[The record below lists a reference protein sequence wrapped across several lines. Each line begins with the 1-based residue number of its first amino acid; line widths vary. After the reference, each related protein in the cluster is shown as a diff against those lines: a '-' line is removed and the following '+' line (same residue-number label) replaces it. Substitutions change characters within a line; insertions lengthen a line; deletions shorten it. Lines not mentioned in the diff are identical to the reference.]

1 MRLMM
6 IGMGVF
12 WMRKTRLILGA
23 LLAATALACTG
34 CGKDA
39 DSTANVDL
47 EAMTSEAET
56 TPEEE
61 PEVIVKTSIV
71 TEIVVKP
78 ATKTETVAD
87 ATPAKTAA
95 PAAPAANPT
104 TGDIYTDVIAQYR
117 VASDKEVYPYTYAMA
132 DLNLDGYPELMVKT
146 GNCEAN
152 FVYEIWTKGADGKAV
167 KIGTAR
173 GFHSQLYYDDQTGL
187 LYSNMCIQDAQSIS
201 SYAMVSGTLQETLL
215 CNWELRD
222 SDYYRQNGYY
232 DLTRMDHVFLLVE
245 NDINDY
251 VFQNSALQ
259 SGNDSAMTIDE
270 YAAHVNG
277 ASSNQNQSEEDKHL
291 VTEAPQQ
298 QETTPPAAAASED
311 TLKEQVLSK
320 CGNSPLDWYYD
331 DFDGDGN
338 KEAFAMA
345 YRDNGMGGHEI
356 LGLFYV
362 NAQGTVTDLGTDFWG
377 ACGAGRVVAYNSS
390 KKFFVLDTNNGGSG
404 STDYLYGVTNGACYS
419 SNLSGSLHGFQVDE
433 NGAYTFEGGSVAH
446 ERPQIRLT
454 YDESTGDFH
463 Q

>member
-1 MRLMM
+1 
-6 IGMGVF
+6 
-12 WMRKTRLILGA
+12 MRKTRLILGA
-23 LLAATALACTG
+23 LLAAALACTG

-71 TEIVVKP
+71 TEIVAKP

-87 ATPAKTAA
+87 ATPAATAA
-95 PAAPAANPT
+95 PATPAAPAANPT
-104 TGDIYTDVIAQYR
+104 TGDIYTDVVAQYLADSR
-117 VASDKEVYPYTYAMA
+117 RDACVYSYFMA

-146 GNCEAN
+146 GNAEMN
-152 FVYEIWTKGADGKAV
+152 FVYEIWTKGTDGKAV
-167 KIGTAR
+167 KIGTTS
-173 GFHSQLYYDDQTGL
+173 GFHSKLYYNDQTGL
-187 LYSNMCIQDAQSIS
+187 LYKSICTQDTQSIS

-277 ASSNQNQSEEDKHL
+277 ASSNQNQFEEDKHL

-331 DFDGDGN
+331 DFDGDEN
-338 KEAFAMA
+338 KESFAMA

-362 NAQGTVTDLGTDFWG
+362 DAQGTVTDLGTDFWG

-433 NGAYTFEGGSVAH
+433 NGAYTFEGGSAAH
-446 ERPQIRLT
+446 EHPQIRLT

>member
-1 MRLMM
+1 
-6 IGMGVF
+6 
-12 WMRKTRLILGA
+12 MRKTRLILGA
-23 LLAATALACTG
+23 LLAAALACTG

-47 EAMTSEAET
+47 ETITAEAET

-173 GFHSQLYYDDQTGL
+173 GFHSQLYYNDQTGL

-215 CNWELRD
+215 CNWGLRD

-277 ASSNQNQSEEDKHL
+277 ASSNQNQFEEDKHL

-345 YRDNGMGGHEI
+345 YQDDGIGHEI

-377 ACGAGRVVAYNSS
+377 AYGYGRVVAYNSS
-390 KKFFVLDTNNGGSG
+390 KKFFVFDTGNGGSG

-433 NGAYTFEGGSVAH
+433 NGAYTFEGGSAAH
-446 ERPQIRLT
+446 ERPQIRLY

>member
-1 MRLMM
+1 
-6 IGMGVF
+6 
-12 WMRKTRLILGA
+12 MRKTRLILGA
-23 LLAATALACTG
+23 FVAATALACTG
-34 CGKDA
+34 CGQDE
-39 DSTANVDL
+39 DSTANVNL
-47 EAMTSEAET
+47 KVITSEAET
-56 TPEEE
+56 TSAEE

-78 ATKTETVAD
+78 ATETETVAD
-87 ATPAKTAA
+87 ATPAATAA
-95 PAAPAANPT
+95 PAAPAANTT

-117 VASDKEVYPYTYAMA
+117 IASDKEVYPYSYAMA

-152 FVYEIWTKGADGKAV
+152 YAYEIWTKGADGKAV

-173 GFHSQLYYDDQTGL
+173 GFHSQLYYNDQTGL

-201 SYAMVSGTLQETLL
+201 SYTMVSGTLQETLL
-215 CNWELRD
+215 CDWGLRN

-298 QETTPPAAAASED
+298 QKTTPPAAAASED

-320 CGNSPLDWYYD
+320 CGNNLLDWYYD

-338 KEAFAMA
+338 KEAFALA

-377 ACGAGRVVAYNSS
+377 ACGVGRVVAYNSS
-390 KKFFVLDTNNGGSG
+390 KKFFVFDTNNGGSG

-433 NGAYTFEGGSVAH
+433 NGAYTIEDGSAAH

>member
-1 MRLMM
+1 
-6 IGMGVF
+6 MGVF
-12 WMRKTRLILGA
+12 QMRRTRLILGV
-23 LLAATALACTG
+23 LLAAAMLACTG
-34 CGKDA
+34 CGEDA
-39 DSTANVDL
+39 DSTAKVNL
-47 EAMTSEAET
+47 KATHSEAET

-71 TEIVVKP
+71 TEIVTVP
-78 ATKTETVAD
+78 ATKTETVAN
-87 ATPAKTAA
+87 AKPAAIAA
-95 PAAPAANPT
+95 PAVNPT

-117 VASDKEVYPYTYAMA
+117 IASDKEVCPYVYVMA
-132 DLNLDGYPELMVKT
+132 DLDLDGYPELMVKT

-152 FVYEIWTKGADGKAV
+152 YVYEIWTKGADGKAV
-167 KIGTAR
+167 KAGIAVGSHA
-173 GFHSQLYYDDQTGL
+173 SLYYNNQTGL
-187 LYSNMCIQDAQSIS
+187 LYSNMCIQDVQDIF
-201 SYAMVSGTLQETLL
+201 SYTLVSGTLQETLL
-215 CNWELRD
+215 CDWLLRD
-222 SDYYRQNGYY
+222 NAYYRQNGYY
-232 DLTRMDHVFLLVE
+232 HLTRMDHVFRLVE
-245 NDINDY
+245 NDIDDY

-259 SGNDSAMTIDE
+259 GGDESPMTIEE

-298 QETTPPAAAASED
+298 QETTPPAAATSED

-345 YRDNGMGGHEI
+345 YQDNGMGGHEI

-433 NGAYTFEGGSVAH
+433 NGAYTFEDGSAAH
-446 ERPQIRLT
+446 ERPQIRLY

>member
-1 MRLMM
+1 MM
-6 IGMGVF
+6 IEMGVF

-23 LLAATALACTG
+23 LLAAALACTG

-152 FVYEIWTKGADGKAV
+152 FVYEIWTKGSDGKAV

-173 GFHSQLYYDDQTGL
+173 GFHSQLYYNDQTGL

-215 CNWELRD
+215 CNWGLRD

-259 SGNDSAMTIDE
+259 SGNDSAMTIEE
-270 YAAHVNG
+270 YAAHVTG
-277 ASSNQNQSEEDKHL
+277 ASQS
-291 VTEAPQQ
+291 TEAPQQ
-298 QETTPPAAAASED
+298 QETTPPVAAASED

-320 CGNSPLDWYYD
+320 YGNSPLDWYYD

-345 YRDNGMGGHEI
+345 YQDDGIGHEI

-362 NAQGTVTDLGTDFWG
+362 NAQGTVTDLGADFWG
-377 ACGAGRVVAYNSS
+377 AYGYGGEIVTYNSS
-390 KKFFVLDTNNGGSG
+390 KKFFVFDTGNGGSG

-433 NGAYTFEGGSVAH
+433 NGAYTFEGGSAAH
-446 ERPQIRLT
+446 ERPQIRLY

>member
-1 MRLMM
+1 
-6 IGMGVF
+6 MGVF
-12 WMRKTRLILGA
+12 QMRRTRLILGV
-23 LLAATALACTG
+23 LLAAATLACTG
-34 CGKDA
+34 CGEDA

-78 ATKTETVAD
+78 ATETETVAN
-87 ATPAKTAA
+87 ATPAATAA
-95 PAAPAANPT
+95 PAANTT

-117 VASDKEVYPYTYAMA
+117 IASDKEVYPYSYAMA

-152 FVYEIWTKGADGKAV
+152 FVYEVWTKGADGKAV

-173 GFHSQLYYDDQTGL
+173 GFHSQLYYNDQTGL

-215 CNWELRD
+215 CDWGLRD

-277 ASSNQNQSEEDKHL
+277 ESSNQNQSEEDKHL

-320 CGNSPLDWYYD
+320 CGNSSLDWYYD

-345 YRDNGMGGHEI
+345 YQVGELGYHNI
-356 LGLFYV
+356 QGLFYV
-362 NAQGTVTDLGTDFWG
+362 DAQGTVTDLGTDFWG
-377 ACGAGRVVAYNSS
+377 AYGYGRVVAYNSS
-390 KKFFVLDTNNGGSG
+390 KKFFVFDTNNGGSG
-404 STDYLYGVTNGACYS
+404 SADYLYGVTNGACYS

-433 NGAYTFEGGSVAH
+433 NGAYTFEDGSAAH

>member
-1 MRLMM
+1 
-6 IGMGVF
+6 
-12 WMRKTRLILGA
+12 MRKTRLILGA
-23 LLAATALACTG
+23 LLAAALACTG

-71 TEIVVKP
+71 TEIVAKP

-87 ATPAKTAA
+87 ATPAATAA
-95 PAAPAANPT
+95 PATPATPAANPT
-104 TGDIYTDVIAQYR
+104 TGDIYTDVVAQYR

-173 GFHSQLYYDDQTGL
+173 GFHSQLYYNDQTGL

-215 CNWELRD
+215 CNWGLRD

-277 ASSNQNQSEEDKHL
+277 ANQS
-291 VTEAPQQ
+291 TEAPQQ

-362 NAQGTVTDLGTDFWG
+362 DAQGTVTDLGTDFWG

-433 NGAYTFEGGSVAH
+433 NGAYTFEDGSAAH
-446 ERPQIRLT
+446 ERPQIRLY

>member
-1 MRLMM
+1 
-6 IGMGVF
+6 
-12 WMRKTRLILGA
+12 MRKTRLILGA
-23 LLAATALACTG
+23 LLAAALACTG

-117 VASDKEVYPYTYAMA
+117 VASDKEVYPYSYAMA

-173 GFHSQLYYDDQTGL
+173 GFHSQLYYNDQTGL

-215 CNWELRD
+215 CNWGLRD

-259 SGNDSAMTIDE
+259 SGNDSAMTIEE

-277 ASSNQNQSEEDKHL
+277 ASSNQNQFEEDKHL

-345 YRDNGMGGHEI
+345 YQDDGIGHEI

-433 NGAYTFEGGSVAH
+433 NGAYTFEGGSAAH
-446 ERPQIRLT
+446 ERPQIRLY

>member
-1 MRLMM
+1 
-6 IGMGVF
+6 
-12 WMRKTRLILGA
+12 MRKTRLILGA
-23 LLAATALACTG
+23 LLAAALACTG

-173 GFHSQLYYDDQTGL
+173 GFHSQLYYNDQTGL

-215 CNWELRD
+215 CNWGLRD

-259 SGNDSAMTIDE
+259 SGNDSAMTIEE

-277 ASSNQNQSEEDKHL
+277 ASSNQNQFEEDKHL

-390 KKFFVLDTNNGGSG
+390 KKFFVFDTNNGGSG

-433 NGAYTFEGGSVAH
+433 NGAYTFEGGSAAH

>member
-1 MRLMM
+1 
-6 IGMGVF
+6 MGVF

-23 LLAATALACTG
+23 LLAAALACTG

-95 PAAPAANPT
+95 PAAPAADPT

-117 VASDKEVYPYTYAMA
+117 IASDKEVYPYTYAMA

-173 GFHSQLYYDDQTGL
+173 GFHSQLYYNDQTGL

-215 CNWELRD
+215 CNWGLRD

-245 NDINDY
+245 NGINDY

-259 SGNDSAMTIDE
+259 GGDESPMTIEE

-277 ASSNQNQSEEDKHL
+277 ANQS
-291 VTEAPQQ
+291 TEAPQQ
-298 QETTPPAAAASED
+298 PETTSPAAAASED

-345 YRDNGMGGHEI
+345 YQDNGMGGHEI

-362 NAQGTVTDLGTDFWG
+362 DAQGTVTDLGTDFWG
-377 ACGAGRVVAYNSS
+377 ACGVGRIVAYNSS
-390 KKFFVLDTNNGGSG
+390 KKFFVFDTNNGGSG

-433 NGAYTFEGGSVAH
+433 NGAYTFEDGSAAH
-446 ERPQIRLT
+446 ERPQIRLY

>member
-1 MRLMM
+1 MM
-6 IGMGVF
+6 IEMGVF

-23 LLAATALACTG
+23 LLAAALACTG

-201 SYAMVSGTLQETLL
+201 SYAMVSGILQETLL

-433 NGAYTFEGGSVAH
+433 NGAYTFEGGSAAH

>member
-1 MRLMM
+1 
-6 IGMGVF
+6 
-12 WMRKTRLILGA
+12 MRKTRLILGA
-23 LLAATALACTG
+23 LLAAALACTG

-87 ATPAKTAA
+87 ATPVKTAA

-152 FVYEIWTKGADGKAV
+152 FVYEIWTKGSDGKAV

-173 GFHSQLYYDDQTGL
+173 GFHSQLYYNDQTGL

-215 CNWELRD
+215 CNWGLRD

-259 SGNDSAMTIDE
+259 SGNDSAMTIEE
-270 YAAHVNG
+270 YAAHVTG
-277 ASSNQNQSEEDKHL
+277 ASQS
-291 VTEAPQQ
+291 TEAPQQ
-298 QETTPPAAAASED
+298 QETTPPVAAASED

-320 CGNSPLDWYYD
+320 YGNSPLDWYYD

-345 YRDNGMGGHEI
+345 YQDDGIGHEI

-377 ACGAGRVVAYNSS
+377 AYGYGRVVAYNSS
-390 KKFFVLDTNNGGSG
+390 KKFFVFDTGNGGSG

-433 NGAYTFEGGSVAH
+433 NGAYTFEGGSAAH
-446 ERPQIRLT
+446 ERPQIRLY

>member
-1 MRLMM
+1 
-6 IGMGVF
+6 
-12 WMRKTRLILGA
+12 MRKTRLILGA
-23 LLAATALACTG
+23 LLAATLACTG

-47 EAMTSEAET
+47 ETITAEAET

-71 TEIVVKP
+71 TEIVAKP

-87 ATPAKTAA
+87 ATPAATAT
-95 PAAPAANPT
+95 PAAPAATPT

-117 VASDKEVYPYTYAMA
+117 IASDKEVYPYSYAMA

-152 FVYEIWTKGADGKAV
+152 FVYEVWTKGADGKAV
-167 KIGTAR
+167 KIGTAN
-173 GFHSQLYYDDQTGL
+173 GFHSQLYYNNQTGL
-187 LYSNMCIQDAQSIS
+187 LYGNMCIQDTQCIS
-201 SYAMVSGTLQETLL
+201 SYEMVSGTLQETLL
-215 CNWELRD
+215 CNWELRN

-245 NDINDY
+245 NDVDDY

-259 SGNDSAMTIDE
+259 GGNDSAMTIEE

-277 ASSNQNQSEEDKHL
+277 TTSNQNQSEEDKHL

-390 KKFFVLDTNNGGSG
+390 KKFFVFDTNNGGSG

-433 NGAYTFEGGSVAH
+433 NGAYTFEDGSAAH

>member
-1 MRLMM
+1 
-6 IGMGVF
+6 MGVF
-12 WMRKTRLILGA
+12 QMGRTRLILGA
-23 LLAATALACTG
+23 LLAATLACTG
-34 CGKDA
+34 CGEDA

-47 EAMTSEAET
+47 ETMTSEAET

-152 FVYEIWTKGADGKAV
+152 YVYEIWTKGADGKAV

-173 GFHSQLYYDDQTGL
+173 GFHSQLYYNDQTGL

-215 CNWELRD
+215 CNWGLRD
-222 SDYYRQNGYY
+222 SDYYCQNGYY

-259 SGNDSAMTIDE
+259 SGNDSAMTIEE

-277 ASSNQNQSEEDKHL
+277 ASSNQNQFEEDKHL

-362 NAQGTVTDLGTDFWG
+362 DAQGTVTDLGTDFWG

-433 NGAYTFEGGSVAH
+433 NGAYTFEGGSAAH

>member
-1 MRLMM
+1 
-6 IGMGVF
+6 
-12 WMRKTRLILGA
+12 MRKTRLILGA
-23 LLAATALACTG
+23 LLAAALACTG

-117 VASDKEVYPYTYAMA
+117 VASDKEVYPYSYAMA

-173 GFHSQLYYDDQTGL
+173 GFHSQLYYNDQTGL

-215 CNWELRD
+215 CNWGLRD

-345 YRDNGMGGHEI
+345 YQDDGIGHEI

-377 ACGAGRVVAYNSS
+377 AYGYGRVVAYNSS
-390 KKFFVLDTNNGGSG
+390 KKFFVFDTGNGGSG

-433 NGAYTFEGGSVAH
+433 NGAYTFEDGSAAH
-446 ERPQIRLT
+446 ERPQIRLY

>member
-1 MRLMM
+1 
-6 IGMGVF
+6 
-12 WMRKTRLILGA
+12 MRKTRLILGA
-23 LLAATALACTG
+23 LLAAAALACTG
-34 CGKDA
+34 CGEDA

-47 EAMTSEAET
+47 ETITAEAET

-78 ATKTETVAD
+78 TTETETVAD
-87 ATPAKTAA
+87 ATPATTAA

-104 TGDIYTDVIAQYR
+104 TGDIYTDVIAQYLADSR
-117 VASDKEVYPYTYAMA
+117 RDACVYSYFMA

-146 GNCEAN
+146 GNAEMN
-152 FVYEIWTKGADGKAV
+152 FVYEIWTKGTDGKAV
-167 KIGTAR
+167 KIGTTS
-173 GFHSQLYYDDQTGL
+173 GFHSKLYYNDQTGL
-187 LYSNMCIQDAQSIS
+187 LYKSICTQDTQSIS

-215 CNWELRD
+215 CKWDLWDN
-222 SDYYRQNGYY
+222 DYYRQNSYY

-245 NDINDY
+245 NGINDY

-259 SGNDSAMTIDE
+259 GGNDSPMTIDE

-277 ASSNQNQSEEDKHL
+277 ASQS
-291 VTEAPQQ
+291 TEAPQ

-345 YRDNGMGGHEI
+345 YQDDGIAYKI

-362 NAQGTVTDLGTDFWG
+362 SAQGTVTDLSTDFWG
-377 ACGAGRVVAYNSS
+377 AYGYGRVVAYNSS
-390 KKFFVLDTNNGGSG
+390 KKFFVFYTHNGGSG
-404 STDYLYGVTNGACYS
+404 SEDYLYGVTNGACYS

-433 NGAYTFEGGSVAH
+433 NGAYTFEAGSAAH
-446 ERPQIRLT
+446 ERPQIRLY

>member
-1 MRLMM
+1 MM
-6 IGMGVF
+6 IEMGVF

-23 LLAATALACTG
+23 LLAAALACTG

-104 TGDIYTDVIAQYR
+104 TGDIYTDVIVQYR

-433 NGAYTFEGGSVAH
+433 NGAYTFEGGSAAH
-446 ERPQIRLT
+446 ERPQIRLY

>member
-1 MRLMM
+1 
-6 IGMGVF
+6 
-12 WMRKTRLILGA
+12 MRKTRLILGA
-23 LLAATALACTG
+23 FVAATALACTG
-34 CGKDA
+34 CGEDA
-39 DSTANVDL
+39 DSTANVNL
-47 EAMTSEAET
+47 KVLTSEAET
-56 TPEEE
+56 TPAEE

-78 ATKTETVAD
+78 ATETETVAN
-87 ATPAKTAA
+87 ATPAATAA
-95 PAAPAANPT
+95 PATPAAPAANTT

-117 VASDKEVYPYTYAMA
+117 IASDKEVYPYTYAMA

-173 GFHSQLYYDDQTGL
+173 GFHSQLYYNDQTGL

-215 CNWELRD
+215 CNWGLRD

-345 YRDNGMGGHEI
+345 YQDDGIGHEI

-377 ACGAGRVVAYNSS
+377 AYGYGRVVAYNSS
-390 KKFFVLDTNNGGSG
+390 KKFFVFDTGNGGSG

-433 NGAYTFEGGSVAH
+433 NGAYTFEGGSAAH
-446 ERPQIRLT
+446 ERPQIRLY

>member
-1 MRLMM
+1 
-6 IGMGVF
+6 MGVF
-12 WMRKTRLILGA
+12 QMRRTRLILGA
-23 LLAATALACTG
+23 FVAATALACTG
-34 CGKDA
+34 CGQDE
-39 DSTANVDL
+39 DSTANVNL
-47 EAMTSEAET
+47 KVMTSEAET
-56 TPEEE
+56 TPAEE

-78 ATKTETVAD
+78 ATETETVAN
-87 ATPAKTAA
+87 ATPAATTTPATAA
-95 PAAPAANPT
+95 PAAPAANTT

-117 VASDKEVYPYTYAMA
+117 IASDKEVYPYTYAMA

-173 GFHSQLYYDDQTGL
+173 GFHSQLYYNDQTGL

-215 CNWELRD
+215 CNWGLRD

-345 YRDNGMGGHEI
+345 YQDDGIGHEI

-377 ACGAGRVVAYNSS
+377 AYGYGRVVAYNSS
-390 KKFFVLDTNNGGSG
+390 KKFFVFDTGNGGSG

-433 NGAYTFEGGSVAH
+433 NGAYTFEGGSAAH
-446 ERPQIRLT
+446 ERPQIRL
-454 YDESTGDFH
+454 Y
-463 Q
+463 

>member
-1 MRLMM
+1 MM
-6 IGMGVF
+6 IEMGVF

-23 LLAATALACTG
+23 LLAAALACTG

-104 TGDIYTDVIAQYR
+104 TGDIYTDVVAQYR

-152 FVYEIWTKGADGKAV
+152 FVYEIWTKGSDGKAV

-173 GFHSQLYYDDQTGL
+173 GFHSQLYYNDQTGL

-215 CNWELRD
+215 CNWGLRD

-232 DLTRMDHVFLLVE
+232 DLTRMDYVFLLVE

-259 SGNDSAMTIDE
+259 SGNDSAMTIEE
-270 YAAHVNG
+270 YAAHVTG
-277 ASSNQNQSEEDKHL
+277 ASQS
-291 VTEAPQQ
+291 TEAPQQ
-298 QETTPPAAAASED
+298 QETTPPVAAASED

-320 CGNSPLDWYYD
+320 YGNSPLDWYYD

-345 YRDNGMGGHEI
+345 YQDDGIGHEI

-377 ACGAGRVVAYNSS
+377 AYGYGRVVAYNSS
-390 KKFFVLDTNNGGSG
+390 KKFFVFDTGNGGSG

-433 NGAYTFEGGSVAH
+433 NGAYTFEGGSAAH
-446 ERPQIRLT
+446 ERPQIRLY

>member
-1 MRLMM
+1 
-6 IGMGVF
+6 
-12 WMRKTRLILGA
+12 MRKTRLILGA
-23 LLAATALACTG
+23 LLAAALACTG

-39 DSTANVDL
+39 DSIANVDL

-104 TGDIYTDVIAQYR
+104 TGDIYTDVVAQYR
-117 VASDKEVYPYTYAMA
+117 VASDKEVYPYSYAMA

-173 GFHSQLYYDDQTGL
+173 GFHSQLYYNDQTGL

-215 CNWELRD
+215 CNWGLRD

-259 SGNDSAMTIDE
+259 SGNDSAMTIEE

-345 YRDNGMGGHEI
+345 YQDDGIGHEI

-377 ACGAGRVVAYNSS
+377 AYGYGRVVAYNSS
-390 KKFFVLDTNNGGSG
+390 KKFFVFDTGNGGSG

-433 NGAYTFEGGSVAH
+433 NGAYTFEDGSAAH
-446 ERPQIRLT
+446 ERPQIRLY

>member
-1 MRLMM
+1 
-6 IGMGVF
+6 
-12 WMRKTRLILGA
+12 MRKTRLILGA
-23 LLAATALACTG
+23 LLAAATLACTG

-71 TEIVVKP
+71 TEIVAKP

-87 ATPAKTAA
+87 AT

-104 TGDIYTDVIAQYR
+104 TGDIYTDVVAQYR
-117 VASDKEVYPYTYAMA
+117 VASDKEVYPYSYAMA

-173 GFHSQLYYDDQTGL
+173 GFHSQLYYNDQTGL

-277 ASSNQNQSEEDKHL
+277 ASSNQNQFEEDKHL

-338 KEAFAMA
+338 KESFAMA

-362 NAQGTVTDLGTDFWG
+362 DAQGTVTDLGTDFWG

-433 NGAYTFEGGSVAH
+433 NGAYTFEGGSAAH
-446 ERPQIRLT
+446 EHPQIRLT

>member
-1 MRLMM
+1 
-6 IGMGVF
+6 
-12 WMRKTRLILGA
+12 MRKTRLILGA
-23 LLAATALACTG
+23 FVAAAALACTG

-201 SYAMVSGTLQETLL
+201 SYAMVSGILQETLL

-433 NGAYTFEGGSVAH
+433 NGAYTFEGGSAAH

>member
-1 MRLMM
+1 MM
-6 IGMGVF
+6 IEMGVF

-23 LLAATALACTG
+23 LLAAALACTG

-173 GFHSQLYYDDQTGL
+173 GFHSQLYYNDQTGL

-215 CNWELRD
+215 CNWGLRD

-259 SGNDSAMTIDE
+259 SGNDSAMTIEE
-270 YAAHVNG
+270 YAAHVTG
-277 ASSNQNQSEEDKHL
+277 ASQS
-291 VTEAPQQ
+291 TEAPQQ
-298 QETTPPAAAASED
+298 QETTPPVAAASED

-320 CGNSPLDWYYD
+320 YGNSPLDWYYD

-345 YRDNGMGGHEI
+345 YQDDGIGHEI

-377 ACGAGRVVAYNSS
+377 AYGYGRVVAYNSS
-390 KKFFVLDTNNGGSG
+390 KKFFVFDTGNGGSG

-433 NGAYTFEGGSVAH
+433 NGAYTFEGGSAAH
-446 ERPQIRLT
+446 ERPQIRLY

>member
-1 MRLMM
+1 
-6 IGMGVF
+6 
-12 WMRKTRLILGA
+12 MRKTRLILGA
-23 LLAATALACTG
+23 LLAAALACTG

-117 VASDKEVYPYTYAMA
+117 VASDKEVYPYSYAMA

-173 GFHSQLYYDDQTGL
+173 GFHSQLYYNDQTGL

-215 CNWELRD
+215 CNWGLRD

-277 ASSNQNQSEEDKHL
+277 ASSNQNQFEEDKHL

-311 TLKEQVLSK
+311 TLKKQVLSK

-345 YRDNGMGGHEI
+345 YRDDGIGHEI

-377 ACGAGRVVAYNSS
+377 AYGYGRVVAYNSS
-390 KKFFVLDTNNGGSG
+390 KKFFVFDTGNGGSG

-433 NGAYTFEGGSVAH
+433 NGAYTFEGGSAAH
-446 ERPQIRLT
+446 ERPQIRLY

>member
-1 MRLMM
+1 
-6 IGMGVF
+6 MGVF
-12 WMRKTRLILGA
+12 QMRRTRLILGA
-23 LLAATALACTG
+23 FVAATALACTG
-34 CGKDA
+34 CGQDE
-39 DSTANVDL
+39 DSTANVNL
-47 EAMTSEAET
+47 KVMTSEAET
-56 TPEEE
+56 TPAEE

-78 ATKTETVAD
+78 ATETETVAN
-87 ATPAKTAA
+87 ATPAATTTPATAA
-95 PAAPAANPT
+95 PAAPAANTT

-117 VASDKEVYPYTYAMA
+117 IASDKEVYPYTYAMA

-173 GFHSQLYYDDQTGL
+173 GFHSQLYYNDQTGL

-215 CNWELRD
+215 CNWGLRD

-345 YRDNGMGGHEI
+345 YQDDGIGHEI

-377 ACGAGRVVAYNSS
+377 AYGYGRVVAYNSS
-390 KKFFVLDTNNGGSG
+390 KKFFVFDTGNGGSG

-433 NGAYTFEGGSVAH
+433 NGAYTFEDGSAAH
-446 ERPQIRLT
+446 ERPQIRLY

>member
-1 MRLMM
+1 
-6 IGMGVF
+6 
-12 WMRKTRLILGA
+12 MRKTRLILGA
-23 LLAATALACTG
+23 FVAAAALACTG

-117 VASDKEVYPYTYAMA
+117 IASDKEVCPYVYVMA
-132 DLNLDGYPELMVKT
+132 DLDLDGYPELMVKT

-152 FVYEIWTKGADGKAV
+152 YVYEIWTKGADGKAV
-167 KIGTAR
+167 KAGIAVGSHA
-173 GFHSQLYYDDQTGL
+173 SLYYNNQTGL
-187 LYSNMCIQDAQSIS
+187 LYSNMCIQDVQDIF
-201 SYAMVSGTLQETLL
+201 SYTLVSGTLQETLL
-215 CNWELRD
+215 CDWLLRD
-222 SDYYRQNGYY
+222 NAYYRQNGYY
-232 DLTRMDHVFLLVE
+232 HLTRMDHVFRLVE
-245 NDINDY
+245 NDIDDY

-259 SGNDSAMTIDE
+259 GGDESPMTIEE

-298 QETTPPAAAASED
+298 QETTSPAAAASED

-390 KKFFVLDTNNGGSG
+390 KKFFVFDTNNGGSG

-433 NGAYTFEGGSVAH
+433 NGAYTFEDGSAAH

>member
-1 MRLMM
+1 
-6 IGMGVF
+6 
-12 WMRKTRLILGA
+12 MRKTRLILGA
-23 LLAATALACTG
+23 FVAAAALACTG

-173 GFHSQLYYDDQTGL
+173 GFHSQLYYNDQTGL

-215 CNWELRD
+215 CNWGLRD

-259 SGNDSAMTIDE
+259 GGDESPMTIEE

-277 ASSNQNQSEEDKHL
+277 ASQS
-291 VTEAPQQ
+291 TEAPQQ

-362 NAQGTVTDLGTDFWG
+362 DAQGTVTDLGTDFWG

-433 NGAYTFEGGSVAH
+433 NGAYTFEGGSAAH

>member
-1 MRLMM
+1 MM
-6 IGMGVF
+6 IEMGVF

-23 LLAATALACTG
+23 LLAAALACTG

-245 NDINDY
+245 NGINDY

-259 SGNDSAMTIDE
+259 GGDESPMTIEE

-277 ASSNQNQSEEDKHL
+277 ANQS
-291 VTEAPQQ
+291 TEAPQQ
-298 QETTPPAAAASED
+298 QETTSPAAAASED

-362 NAQGTVTDLGTDFWG
+362 DAQGTVTDLGTDFWG

-433 NGAYTFEGGSVAH
+433 NGAYTFEGGSAAH

>member
-1 MRLMM
+1 
-6 IGMGVF
+6 MGVF
-12 WMRKTRLILGA
+12 QMRRTRLILGV
-23 LLAATALACTG
+23 LLAAAALACTG
-34 CGKDA
+34 CGQDE
-39 DSTANVDL
+39 DSTANVNL
-47 EAMTSEAET
+47 KVITSEAET
-56 TPEEE
+56 TSAEE

-78 ATKTETVAD
+78 ATETETVAD
-87 ATPAKTAA
+87 ATPAATAA
-95 PAAPAANPT
+95 PAAPAANTT

-117 VASDKEVYPYTYAMA
+117 IASDKEVYPYSYAMA

-152 FVYEIWTKGADGKAV
+152 YAYEIWTKGADGKAV

-173 GFHSQLYYDDQTGL
+173 GFHSQLYYNDQTGL

-201 SYAMVSGTLQETLL
+201 SYTMVSGTLQETLL
-215 CNWELRD
+215 CDWGLRN

-298 QETTPPAAAASED
+298 QKTTPPAAAASED

-320 CGNSPLDWYYD
+320 CGNNLLDWYYD

-338 KEAFAMA
+338 KEAFALA

-377 ACGAGRVVAYNSS
+377 ACGVGRVVAYNSS
-390 KKFFVLDTNNGGSG
+390 KKFFVFDTNNGGSG

-433 NGAYTFEGGSVAH
+433 NGAYTFEDGSAAH

>member
-1 MRLMM
+1 
-6 IGMGVF
+6 
-12 WMRKTRLILGA
+12 MRKTRLILGA
-23 LLAATALACTG
+23 LLAAALACTG

-47 EAMTSEAET
+47 ETITAEAET

-215 CNWELRD
+215 CNWGLRD

-259 SGNDSAMTIDE
+259 SGNDSAMTIEE

-277 ASSNQNQSEEDKHL
+277 ASSNQNQFEEDKHL

-433 NGAYTFEGGSVAH
+433 NGAYTFEGGSAAH
-446 ERPQIRLT
+446 ERPQIRLY

>member
-1 MRLMM
+1 MM
-6 IGMGVF
+6 IEMGVF

-23 LLAATALACTG
+23 LLAAALACTG

-173 GFHSQLYYDDQTGL
+173 GFHSQLYYNDQTGL

-201 SYAMVSGTLQETLL
+201 SYAMVSGTFQETLL
-215 CNWELRD
+215 CKWDLWDN
-222 SDYYRQNGYY
+222 DYYRQNSYY

-245 NDINDY
+245 NGINDY

-259 SGNDSAMTIDE
+259 GGNDSPMTIDE

-277 ASSNQNQSEEDKHL
+277 ASQS
-291 VTEAPQQ
+291 TEAPQQ

-345 YRDNGMGGHEI
+345 YQDNGMGGHEI

-390 KKFFVLDTNNGGSG
+390 KKFFVFDTNNGGSG

-433 NGAYTFEGGSVAH
+433 NGAYTFEGGSAAH

>member
-1 MRLMM
+1 
-6 IGMGVF
+6 
-12 WMRKTRLILGA
+12 MRKTRLILGA
-23 LLAATALACTG
+23 FVAATALACTG
-34 CGKDA
+34 CGEDA

-78 ATKTETVAD
+78 ATETETVAN
-87 ATPAKTAA
+87 ATPAATAA
-95 PAAPAANPT
+95 PAANTT

-117 VASDKEVYPYTYAMA
+117 VASDKEVYPYSYAMA

-152 FVYEIWTKGADGKAV
+152 FVYEVWTKGADGKAV

-173 GFHSQLYYDDQTGL
+173 GFHSQLYYNDQTGL

-215 CNWELRD
+215 CDWGLRD

-277 ASSNQNQSEEDKHL
+277 ESSNQNQSEEDKHL

-390 KKFFVLDTNNGGSG
+390 KKFFVFDTNNGGSG

-433 NGAYTFEGGSVAH
+433 NGAYTFEGGSAAH
-446 ERPQIRLT
+446 EHPQIRLT

>member
-1 MRLMM
+1 
-6 IGMGVF
+6 MGVF
-12 WMRKTRLILGA
+12 QMRRTRLILGV
-23 LLAATALACTG
+23 LLAAAALACTG
-34 CGKDA
+34 CGQDA

-78 ATKTETVAD
+78 ATETETVAN
-87 ATPAKTAA
+87 ATPAATAA
-95 PAAPAANPT
+95 PAAPAANTT

-117 VASDKEVYPYTYAMA
+117 IASDKEVYPYSYAMA

-152 FVYEIWTKGADGKAV
+152 YAYEIWTKGADGKAV

-173 GFHSQLYYDDQTGL
+173 GFHSQLYYNDQTGL

-201 SYAMVSGTLQETLL
+201 SYTMVSGTLQETLL
-215 CNWELRD
+215 CDWGLRN

-298 QETTPPAAAASED
+298 QKTTPPAAAASED

-320 CGNSPLDWYYD
+320 CGNNLLDWYYD

-338 KEAFAMA
+338 KEAFALA

-377 ACGAGRVVAYNSS
+377 ACGVGRVVAYNSS
-390 KKFFVLDTNNGGSG
+390 KKFFVFDTNNGGSG

-433 NGAYTFEGGSVAH
+433 NGAYTFEDGSAAH

>member
-1 MRLMM
+1 
-6 IGMGVF
+6 
-12 WMRKTRLILGA
+12 MRKTRLILGA
-23 LLAATALACTG
+23 LLAAALACTG

-47 EAMTSEAET
+47 ETITAEAET

-104 TGDIYTDVIAQYR
+104 TGDIYTDVVAQYR

-173 GFHSQLYYDDQTGL
+173 GFHSQLYYNDQTGL

-215 CNWELRD
+215 CNWGLRD

-277 ASSNQNQSEEDKHL
+277 ANQS
-291 VTEAPQQ
+291 TEAPQQ

-362 NAQGTVTDLGTDFWG
+362 DAQGTVTDLGTDFWG

-433 NGAYTFEGGSVAH
+433 NGAYTFEDGSAAH
-446 ERPQIRLT
+446 ERPQIRLY

>member
-1 MRLMM
+1 
-6 IGMGVF
+6 MGVF
-12 WMRKTRLILGA
+12 QMRRTRLILGV
-23 LLAATALACTG
+23 LLAAATLACTG
-34 CGKDA
+34 CGEDA

-56 TPEEE
+56 TSAEE

-78 ATKTETVAD
+78 ATETETVAN
-87 ATPAKTAA
+87 ATPAATAA
-95 PAAPAANPT
+95 PAANTT

-117 VASDKEVYPYTYAMA
+117 IASDKEVYPYSYAMA

-152 FVYEIWTKGADGKAV
+152 FVYEVWTKGADGKAV

-173 GFHSQLYYDDQTGL
+173 GFHSQLYYNDQTGL

-215 CNWELRD
+215 CDWGLRD

-277 ASSNQNQSEEDKHL
+277 ASSNQNQFEEDKHL

-390 KKFFVLDTNNGGSG
+390 KKFFVFDTNNGGSG

-433 NGAYTFEGGSVAH
+433 NGAYTFEDGSAAH

>member
-1 MRLMM
+1 
-6 IGMGVF
+6 MGVF

-23 LLAATALACTG
+23 LLAAALACTG

-71 TEIVVKP
+71 TEIVAKP

-87 ATPAKTAA
+87 ATPAATAA
-95 PAAPAANPT
+95 PATPAAPAANPT
-104 TGDIYTDVIAQYR
+104 TGDIYTDVVAQYR

-173 GFHSQLYYDDQTGL
+173 GFHSQLYYNDQTGL

-277 ASSNQNQSEEDKHL
+277 ASSNQNQFEEDKHL

-345 YRDNGMGGHEI
+345 YQDDGIGHEI

-377 ACGAGRVVAYNSS
+377 AYGYGRVVAYNSS
-390 KKFFVLDTNNGGSG
+390 KKFFVFDTGNGGSG

-433 NGAYTFEGGSVAH
+433 NGAYTFEGGSAAH
-446 ERPQIRLT
+446 ERPQIRLY